1 MTNNDEREVQ
11 YLARYHSIKLSDATI
26 YRILKRN
33 GLNRLPRGTPCA
45 KDLTRPPAFYD
56 KTYAF
61 LVSCG
66 IPGLT

>member
-1 MTNNDEREVQ
+1 MTKNDEREVQ

-45 KDLTRPPAFYD
+45 KSIQNAMTNRSRTIISRWALSF
-56 KTYAF
+56 
-61 LVSCG
+61 
-66 IPGLT
+66 